1 MTSRAWIGSL
11 PIGVVLTTG
20 RDGACGAAEMRR
32 RGISPGPR
40 TAAGSCS
47 AVDGARLRRAEAT
60 LPARCENNHGGSWSS
75 TLGIALAADVALRS
89 GKFAIQGQAPNE
101 VKYELAGRLRNG
113 AISGRVRLTYLDL
126 DFVGVDDSYVCDTG
140 TLRYRAVRR
149 R

>member
-11 PIGVVLTTG
+11 LIGVVLTLAGTAHAAQQDAPTRYTARPAGGG
-20 RDGACGAAEMRR
+20 R
-32 RGISPGPR
+32 IVL
-40 TAAGSCS
+40 